1 MKFKSVLH
9 ASGQPQVAV
18 QAAAVPLLALGLTGD
33 TPQRNF
39 SRAAL

>member
-1 MKFKSVLH
+1 MKFKSVHL
-9 ASGQPQVAV
+9 ATGQPQTYA
-18 QAAAVPLLALGLTGD
+18 QAAVPLLALALTGD